1 MRVFVKV
8 EKMKF
13 WLKLIFALVVVPSAF
28 AGIVY
33 SLHERGFFNLSI
45 LEISVIKAEEHSS
58 FYEPLA
64 KNLAKALSKHKGSS
78 LFHLDLA
85 LLKTQILK
93 DSWVEQVHLTRRWP
107 QSIQV
112 EIHSKKI
119 PFILIEKDR
128 YARPVLE
135 DGTLLERVPLE
146 RAPQAV
152 VLVGSDFQSEIELR
166 KKAIAV
172 LGEIPRE
179 VGALVQS
186 KISEVRFDEKD
197 GFWLTL
203 VGGGTEV
210 RLGHDQFALRAAR
223 ASQVLNYLQDREMN
237 ARVIDAD
244 LSKKVVVRLRKGP

>member
-1 MRVFVKV
+1 
-8 EKMKF
+8 MKF

-28 AGIVY
+28 AGLIY
-33 SLHERGFFNLSI
+33 SLHERGFFNLSS
-45 LEISVIKAEEHSS
+45 LEISVLKAEEHSS

-64 KNLAKALSKHKGSS
+64 EKMEKTLSKHKGRS
-78 LFHLDLA
+78 LFHLDLTE
-85 LLKTQILK
+85 LKTQMLK
-93 DSWVEQVHLTRRWP
+93 EPWVEQVHLTRRWP
-107 QSIQV
+107 QSIQ
-112 EIHSKKI
+112 IQIQSKKI

-135 DGTLLERVPLE
+135 DGTVLERVPLE

-152 VLVGSDFQSEIELR
+152 VLVGPDFKAQLELR
-166 KKAIAV
+166 KKAISV
-172 LGEIPRE
+172 LSEVPKEAGVLIP
-179 VGALVQS
+179 S
-186 KISEVRFDEKD
+186 KISEVRFDAKD

-203 VGGGTEV
+203 VGGGTQV

-223 ASQVLNYLQDREMN
+223 VSQVLNYLQDREMN